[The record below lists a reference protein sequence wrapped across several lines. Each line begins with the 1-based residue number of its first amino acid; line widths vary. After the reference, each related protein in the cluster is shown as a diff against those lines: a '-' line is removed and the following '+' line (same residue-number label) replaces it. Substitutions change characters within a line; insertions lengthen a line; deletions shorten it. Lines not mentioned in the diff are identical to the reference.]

1 MRCIMH
7 TKCLGNA
14 RRTKKT
20 ILRLLRRVETSAE
33 YAACQQ
39 ALDAGLFY
47 SAARDDP

>member
-14 RRTKKT
+14 RRTKN
-20 ILRLLRRVETSAE
+20 ILRLLRRAETSAE
-33 YAACQQ
+33 YAECQQ
-39 ALDAGLFY
+39 ALNAGLFY

>member
-1 MRCIMH
+1 MH

-14 RRTKKT
+14 RRTKKN
-20 ILRLLRRVETSAE
+20 ILRLLRRAETSAE